1 VDVPRHS
8 VGNWEGKT
16 NYLTD
21 FQYAPPGKSASKVIL
36 NSCSNKD
43 ISATLQCTGHGR
55 CRGWHDVMPGAAAG
69 VQSLSFCECHRDWA
83 DPECN
88 TPRKSQISAFVLS
101 LFFGMFGADQFY
113 LGFPWYGIAKLA
125 TLGGAGIWYLYD
137 LCRIGSSPVL
147 TQYSFRVAADL
158 PHFAFVLTVVTA
170 MLFFGFFIAIY
181 SIHQQRIKKAHEL
194 LLLSLDH
201 EEAQKEENI
210 MSRPKERAY
219 SMKGPTT
226 LPSFYGY
233 GGTIQSNMPLN
244 SVPLASG
251 RPPMTLPPVIMPM
264 VQPVTL
270 PPMTMPPMTSSV
282 SVLPAV
288 QGHQQVPVMTLPPVE
303 FARSAPAAGPVE
315 LIMPP
320 TVTLPPVQFARS
332 APVELI
338 MPPTVTLPPVEFA
351 RSAPIV
357 RPVRSSIDTSQLAFV
372 GTI

>member
-1 VDVPRHS
+1 MDVPRHS
-8 VGNWEGKT
+8 VANWEGKT

-21 FQYAPPGKSASKVIL
+21 FQYAPLGKSASKVIL

-55 CRGWHDVMPGAAAG
+55 CRGWHDVMPGAAPG
-69 VQSLSFCECHRDWA
+69 VQTLAFCECHRGWA
-83 DPECN
+83 DPECR
-88 TPRKSQISAFVLS
+88 TPRKSQLSAFVLS

-210 MSRPKERAY
+210 MSRPKERGY
-219 SMKGPTT
+219 SMKGPT

-244 SVPLASG
+244 SVPLTSG
-251 RPPMTLPPVIMPM
+251 RQPSTLPPASY
-264 VQPVTL
+264 QPVTL
-270 PPMTMPPMTSSV
+270 PPTVTMPPVTTRWGESLLNPSVTMPPMSSSV
-282 SVLPAV
+282 PVLPV
-288 QGHQQVPVMTLPPVE
+288 VHDMG
-303 FARSAPAAGPVE
+303 SS
-315 LIMPP
+315 P
-320 TVTLPPVQFARS
+320 T
-332 APVELI
+332 
-338 MPPTVTLPPVEFA
+338 
-351 RSAPIV
+351 V
-357 RPVRSSIDTSQLAFV
+357 RPVSSSIDTSDRFL